1 MTFLRRVLKVQAAV
15 WAVVGVLL
23 ATVPVFVV
31 DGLLGQ
37 PVPADQAWLRLSGV
51 MAAVLAMLMVLVAQ
65 RVAEV
70 WWWAWAFALL
80 EAGNATVFWLHAVF
94 GVPSGAAVWPWWI
107 GGAASA
113 AFGALDLVGL
123 ALAGNERAAA

>member
-23 ATVPVFVV
+23 AAVPVFVV

-37 PVPADQAWLRLSGV
+37 PVPQEGAWLRLAGV
-51 MAAVLAMLMVLVAQ
+51 MAVVLAMLMVLVAQ
-65 RVAEV
+65 RVTEV

-80 EAGNATVFWLHAVF
+80 EAGNATVFLLNALF
-94 GVPSGAAVWPWWI
+94 GVPSGAAAWPWWI
-107 GGAASA
+107 GGAVSA

-123 ALAGNERAAA
+123 AFAGAERPVA